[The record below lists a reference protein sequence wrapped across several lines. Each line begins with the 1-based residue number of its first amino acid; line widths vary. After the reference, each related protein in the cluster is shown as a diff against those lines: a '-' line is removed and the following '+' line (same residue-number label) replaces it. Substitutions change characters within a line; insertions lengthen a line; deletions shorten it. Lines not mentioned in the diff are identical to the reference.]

1 MEIGKV
7 PNDIL
12 KSIVLG
18 KLVNNRS
25 EVLVRPGIGEDC
37 CVVDFGEYSCVMSS
51 DPITGTANEVGRL
64 AVHVTCNDVAA
75 CGVEPLGLIVTIL
88 APPGTTQNDLEM
100 IMNQL
105 IETASSINVDIMGG
119 HTEVTAAVTRF
130 VLICTAVG
138 KALKDKVVTTGGARA
153 GDCLVLTKYAGI
165 EGTAIIAFEKE
176 KELAEQLEPEILK
189 EAKGLINS
197 ISVVKEG
204 VVSARFG
211 VSAMHDVTEGGVL
224 GAVWEMCEASGT
236 GAEINYANIPMAVST
251 KQICEYY
258 GIDPLKLIS
267 SGSMLIAARDG
278 EGLVRR
284 LKEENIH
291 AAIIGKLVEN
301 GNKILHTGKVSINIL
316 QPEADELYKVCGR

>member
-7 PNDIL
+7 PNAIL
-12 KSIVLG
+12 KDIVFG
-18 KLVNNRS
+18 KLKNNRS
-25 EVLVRPGIGEDC
+25 EILVRPGIGEDC

-51 DPITGTANEVGRL
+51 DPITGAANEVGRL

-88 APPGTTQNDLEM
+88 APPGTTQKDLEI

-105 IETASSINVDIMGG
+105 IETSSSINVDIMGG
-119 HTEVTAAVTRF
+119 HTEITGAVTRF
-130 VLICTAVG
+130 VIICTAVG
-138 KALKDKVVTTGGARA
+138 KAPKDKIVTTSGAKP
-153 GDCLVLTKYAGI
+153 GDYLVLTKYAGI

-176 KELAEQLEPEILK
+176 KELAGLFGPEIIK
-189 EAKGLINS
+189 EAKSFMNS

-204 VVSARFG
+204 IISAEFG

-236 GAEINYANIPMAVST
+236 GAEIYDNKLPIAVST
-251 KQICEYY
+251 RIICEYY

-267 SGSMLIAARDG
+267 SGSMLIAAADG
-278 EGLVRR
+278 ENLVKK
-284 LKEENIH
+284 LTEENIS
-291 AAIIGKLVEN
+291 AAIIGKVVE
-301 GNKILHTGKVSINIL
+301 GRSKILIKDKEQIIIE
-316 QPEADELYKVCGR
+316 QPESDELYKVCGR